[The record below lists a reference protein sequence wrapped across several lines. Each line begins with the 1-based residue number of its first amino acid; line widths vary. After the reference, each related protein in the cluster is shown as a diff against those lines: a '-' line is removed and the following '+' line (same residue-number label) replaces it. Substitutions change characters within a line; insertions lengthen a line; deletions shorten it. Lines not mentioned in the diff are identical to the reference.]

1 MILPYSFARMYV
13 FNTIKDKV
21 LKWLSLHNHVII
33 MKVDSWVKVHL

>member
-21 LKWLSLHNHVII
+21 LNIYKMAVVAQPCDYYES
-33 MKVDSWVKVHL
+33 